1 MKKKE
6 AKGKVFYPSLINI
19 FSWTRVPGCE
29 PDNVKVI
36 IVGQDPI
43 PRDEA
48 TGWSFENYLHV
59 LFFYHR

>member
-43 PRDEA
+43 ADDAA
-48 TGWSFENYLHV
+48 TGMKV
-59 LFFYHR
+59 

>member
-1 MKKKE
+1 M
-6 AKGKVFYPSLINI
+6 

-43 PRDEA
+43 ADDAA
-48 TGWSFENYLHV
+48 TGRYESLAFAPRFLFILAIHTSLHCTII
-59 LFFYHR
+59 HSHG